1 MIESNE
7 IGGTANVP
15 PKVRPDISRLPDA
28 FELDLEG
35 RPQPRFRAGDDII
48 IERHSIVLPSRPWL
62 STDTFMVQD
71 IDQETGHMRLWHR
84 GLQQYDMSNYV
95 TGILKH
101 GIVYK
106 LARGNES
113 VKRKR
118 GRPRKILTD
127 TQAAPEKSLQDA
139 PRITGRG
146 RPKGSKN
153 RSKEVIAEEKRAK
166 AELKK
171 KRKT

>member
-7 IGGTANVP
+7 IGAGTGVA
-15 PKVRPDISRLPDA
+15 PKVRPDITRLPDA

-118 GRPRKILTD
+118 GRPRKIKVD
-127 TQAAPEKSLQDA
+127 AQVSSEKPPEDA
-139 PRITGRG
+139 SKRSRG

-153 RSKEVIAEEKRAK
+153 RPKEVIAEEKKGK
-166 AELKK
+166 A
-171 KRKT
+171 RRG